1 MNSIILILSKS
12 DYDFEN
18 KDGSRICGSKI
29 QYISD
34 IQVNE
39 AFKKGYPV
47 SSSSLHTDLANKI
60 VNISFPCLCE
70 VTYKIVPNAN
80 GENKLVIADI
90 KPIKNVDINS
100 LFKVGK

>member
-34 IQVNE
+34 VQVNE
-39 AFKKGYPV
+39 AFKKGY
-47 SSSSLHTDLANKI
+47 
-60 VNISFPCLCE
+60 
-70 VTYKIVPNAN
+70 
-80 GENKLVIADI
+80 
-90 KPIKNVDINS
+90 
-100 LFKVGK
+100 